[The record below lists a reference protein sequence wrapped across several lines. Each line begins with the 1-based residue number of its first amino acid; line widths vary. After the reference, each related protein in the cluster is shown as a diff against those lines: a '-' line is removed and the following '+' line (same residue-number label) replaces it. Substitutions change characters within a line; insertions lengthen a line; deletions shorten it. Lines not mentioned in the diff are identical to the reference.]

1 MNDRKKKIDEMSVIL
16 HKFYHGDTMVIP
28 RCWTGTIAGI
38 KLMEWSYT
46 PGVAEACREII
57 KDQARVYDM
66 SGKGNR
72 VLIISNGT
80 RVLGLGDIGPLAG
93 EPVMEGKSLI
103 FNFWGGIDAMSL
115 SLKTKDAD
123 EFINIVKNI
132 TSSVGGINLEDIR
145 KPDCFYILNKLQN
158 ELEIPIWHDDQQG
171 TAAVTL
177 AAIINGLKV
186 VGKKI
191 EEARFAIIGFGA
203 ANTALMRILVPA
215 GTKPENIFIVDSAG
229 ILRKDR
235 DDIVSKK
242 PLKGEEEK
250 WQFAVETNP
259 ENLSGDIK
267 EALRGADVA
276 VSYSMAKE
284 NSIDPEWV
292 KGMASSAIFIAGENP
307 TPRIWPEDLYKAGV
321 EIVCTGRSDY
331 PNQCNNSLIFPAVFR
346 GALDVRAKKITVE
359 MTVEAAM
366 AVAEYQEKKGLCPK
380 RILPSMNDTG
390 VFIEEAVR
398 VGMKAIEQG
407 VAQKP
412 MSEKELKKMA
422 RSRISLIHNIIK
434 TLMNKKLIK
443 KYE

>member
-1 MNDRKKKIDEMSVIL
+1 
-16 HKFYHGDTMVIP
+16 
-28 RCWTGTIAGI
+28 
-38 KLMEWSYT
+38 
-46 PGVAEACREII
+46 
-57 KDQARVYDM
+57 
-66 SGKGNR
+66 
-72 VLIISNGT
+72 
-80 RVLGLGDIGPLAG
+80 
-93 EPVMEGKSLI
+93 
-103 FNFWGGIDAMSL
+103 
-115 SLKTKDAD
+115 
-123 EFINIVKNI
+123 
-132 TSSVGGINLEDIR
+132 
-145 KPDCFYILNKLQN
+145 
-158 ELEIPIWHDDQQG
+158 
-171 TAAVTL
+171 
-177 AAIINGLKV
+177 
-186 VGKKI
+186 
-191 EEARFAIIGFGA
+191 
-203 ANTALMRILVPA
+203 
-215 GTKPENIFIVDSAG
+215 
-229 ILRKDR
+229 
-235 DDIVSKK
+235 
-242 PLKGEEEK
+242 
-250 WQFAVETNP
+250 
-259 ENLSGDIK
+259 
-267 EALRGADVA
+267 
-276 VSYSMAKE
+276 
-284 NSIDPEWV
+284 
-292 KGMASSAIFIAGENP
+292 MASRAIFIAGENP

>member
-1 MNDRKKKIDEMSVIL
+1 M
-16 HKFYHGDTMVIP
+16 
-28 RCWTGTIAGI
+28 
-38 KLMEWSYT
+38 
-46 PGVAEACREII
+46 
-57 KDQARVYDM
+57 
-66 SGKGNR
+66 
-72 VLIISNGT
+72 
-80 RVLGLGDIGPLAG
+80 
-93 EPVMEGKSLI
+93 
-103 FNFWGGIDAMSL
+103 
-115 SLKTKDAD
+115 
-123 EFINIVKNI
+123 
-132 TSSVGGINLEDIR
+132 
-145 KPDCFYILNKLQN
+145 NKLQN

-292 KGMASSAIFIAGENP
+292 KGMASRAIFIAGENP

-390 VFIEEAVR
+390 VFI
-398 VGMKAIEQG
+398 
-407 VAQKP
+407 
-412 MSEKELKKMA
+412 
-422 RSRISLIHNIIK
+422 
-434 TLMNKKLIK
+434 
-443 KYE
+443 